1 MKPHLSL
8 TSTSTLVSI
17 FLLFIS
23 NFAIANTNYSKINKP
38 IHVNEAESGSMIFK
52 YPGMP
57 SIMQIALDT
66 KVHMDITG
74 NINRVTVEQS
84 FINPSNDWAEGVYV
98 FPLPED
104 SAVDQLRMY
113 IDDRVI
119 EGQIHE
125 KKAAKKIY
133 EKAKKEGKSASLVEQ
148 QRPNIFTTSVAN
160 IAPGSTIT
168 VAIEY
173 QQAVLIDNNTY
184 SIRFP
189 MVVGD
194 RYIPG
199 IPIKTPVNSLG
210 VTPNTHE
217 VEDASKITPPSEGI
231 ISYLTGMDY
240 ETYLPVTIDINLM
253 AGFDV
258 ASIGSSY
265 HKIQTV
271 QVNQTTKYI
280 SLDESYQADRD
291 FELTWSANKTDE
303 PELALFTQQ
312 KDDDVFLLLM
322 ATPPKDEV
330 FKVSSRP
337 REIIFIIDS
346 SGSMSGTSM
355 NYAKSSLNM
364 ALSRLEPTDRFNIID
379 FDDSFY
385 PLFDSAMPA
394 IDINKSNAKRFL
406 TKVSADGG
414 TEMLNPISYA
424 LRSRDAKSKNY
435 LRQIVFI
442 TDGQSG
448 NERSIFTRVETN
460 IKDDRFF
467 TIGIGSAPN
476 SYLLTKLADFGR
488 GTFTYIASSR
498 EINQKMNDLFVKLES
513 PALTDIKVN
522 FPPEINPELAL
533 DVIYDLYAGET
544 ITAVYKMNALPNSLE
559 ITGKTIDGDFSRNI
573 TINTSKNTKGLDI
586 LWARRKIDRLTD
598 IHNNAYTSRVED
610 LSKKDIIG
618 LALEYHLVSRFTS
631 LVAVDVTPSRPESEQ
646 LINQAIIK
654 KAKADGMENEIR
666 IDEDGNL
673 QNRDELLQEFIA
685 KLSTQKS
692 AAAQSNALYNQVA
705 VPKAAL
711 MAELA
716 LNESALMSELAVELE
731 IAEFEA
737 DLRAELALNS
747 LAPVKLVAATK
758 TATNS
763 ELFMYL
769 GALILL
775 LTLMIR
781 RRLLV

>member
-1 MKPHLSL
+1 MKSNLSL

-23 NFAIANTNYSKINKP
+23 NFAIANTNSSETNKP

-52 YPGMP
+52 FPGMP
-57 SIMQIALDT
+57 SIMQMALDT
-66 KVHMDITG
+66 KVQMDITG

-84 FINPSNDWAEGVYV
+84 FTNPSNQWTEGVYV

-125 KKAAKKIY
+125 KKEAKKIY

-160 IAPGSTIT
+160 IAPGGTII

-173 QQAVLIDNNTY
+173 QQAVLIDNNNY

-199 IPIKTPVNSLG
+199 TPIKTPIDSLG
-210 VTPNTHE
+210 VAPNTHE
-217 VEDASKITPPSEGI
+217 VEDASKITPPSENI
-231 ISYLTGMDY
+231 ISYFFDQKY

-253 AGFDV
+253 AGFEID
-258 ASIGSSY
+258 SLRSGY
-265 HKIQTV
+265 HKVNTV
-271 QVNQTTKYI
+271 DINQNTKHI
-280 SLDESYQADRD
+280 TLDDSYQADRD
-291 FELTWSANKTDE
+291 FELTWSASQTDE
-303 PELALFTQQ
+303 PEIALFTQQ
-312 KDDDVFLLLM
+312 KDDNLYLLLM

-337 REIIFIIDS
+337 RELIFIIDS
-346 SGSMSGTSM
+346 SGSMSGSSM
-355 NYAKSSLNM
+355 AQAKE
-364 ALSRLEPTDRFNIID
+364 ALIKALGRLEDTDRFNIID
-379 FDDSFY
+379 FDDRFD

-394 IDINKSNAKRFL
+394 IKTNISFAKGFI
-406 TKVSADGG
+406 KKIKADGG
-414 TEMLNPISYA
+414 TAMLAPIAYA
-424 LRSRDAKSKNY
+424 LRSRDSNSKNY
-435 LRQIVFI
+435 LRQVVFI
-442 TDGQSG
+442 TDGQVG
-448 NERSIFTRVETN
+448 NETTIFTSVQTN

-488 GTFTYIASSR
+488 GAFTYIGSQSEVR
-498 EINQKMNDLFVKLES
+498 QKMDDLFVKLES
-513 PALTDIKVN
+513 PALTDINVS
-522 FPPEINPELAL
+522 FPPEINAELAL

-544 ITAVYKMNALPNSLE
+544 ITAIYKMNALPNSLA
-559 ITGKTIDGDFSRNI
+559 ITGKTIDGDFSKNI
-573 TINTSKNTKGLDI
+573 TINSSKNTKGLDI

-598 IHNNAYTSRVED
+598 IHNNAYTSRVEN

-631 LVAVDVTPSRPESEQ
+631 LVAVDVTPVRPESEL
-646 LINQAIIK
+646 LISQAIIK
-654 KAKADGMENEIR
+654 KAKADGLEDEIKLN
-666 IDEDGNL
+666 EDGTL
-673 QNRDELLQEFIA
+673 QNRDELIQQMIASLPGQDANSTTQQEQFINAMKNA
-685 KLSTQKS
+685 KVPASAYAAQLKTPVRLVASTQ
-692 AAAQSNALYNQVA
+692 
-705 VPKAAL
+705 
-711 MAELA
+711 
-716 LNESALMSELAVELE
+716 
-731 IAEFEA
+731 
-737 DLRAELALNS
+737 
-747 LAPVKLVAATK
+747 

-769 GALILL
+769 GAFILL
-775 LTLMIR
+775 LTLMLR

>member
-1 MKPHLSL
+1 MKSNLSL
-8 TSTSTLVSI
+8 TSTSILVSI

-23 NFAIANTNYSKINKP
+23 NFAIANTNSSETNKP

-52 YPGMP
+52 FPGMP
-57 SIMQIALDT
+57 SIMQMALDT
-66 KVHMDITG
+66 KVQMDITG

-84 FINPSNDWAEGVYV
+84 FTNPSNQWTEGVYV

-125 KKAAKKIY
+125 KKEAKKIY

-160 IAPGSTIT
+160 IAPGGTIT

-173 QQAVLIDNNTY
+173 QQAVLIDNNNY

-199 IPIKTPVNSLG
+199 APIKTPSDSLG
-210 VTPNTHE
+210 VRSNTHE
-217 VEDASKITPPSEGI
+217 VEDASKITPPSENI
-231 ISYLTGMDY
+231 ISYFFDQKY

-253 AGFDV
+253 AGFEI
-258 ASIGSSY
+258 ASLRSGY
-265 HKIQTV
+265 HKINTV
-271 QVNQTTKYI
+271 DVNQITKHI
-280 SLDESYQADRD
+280 TLDESYQADRD
-291 FELTWSANKTDE
+291 FELTWSASQTDE
-303 PELALFTQQ
+303 PEIALFTQQ
-312 KDDDVFLLLM
+312 KDDNLYLLLM

-337 REIIFIIDS
+337 RELIFIIDS
-346 SGSMSGTSM
+346 SGSMSGSSIAQ
-355 NYAKSSLNM
+355 AKE
-364 ALSRLEPTDRFNIID
+364 ALIKALGRLEDTDRFNIID
-379 FDDSFY
+379 FDDSFD

-394 IDINKSNAKRFL
+394 IKTNISFAKGFI
-406 TKVSADGG
+406 KKIKADGG
-414 TEMLNPISYA
+414 TQMLSPISYA
-424 LRSRDAKSKNY
+424 LRSRDSNSKNY
-435 LRQIVFI
+435 LRQIVFL

-448 NERSIFTRVETN
+448 NEIAIFNSVETN

-488 GTFTYIASSR
+488 GAFTYIGYFEEVS
-498 EINQKMNDLFVKLES
+498 QKMDDLFVKLES
-513 PALTDIKVN
+513 PALTDIKVS
-522 FPPEINPELAL
+522 FPPEINAELAL

-544 ITAVYKMNALPNSLE
+544 ITAVYKMNALPNFLA
-559 ITGKTIDGDFSRNI
+559 ITGRTIDGDFSKNI
-573 TINTSKNTKGLDI
+573 AINSSKNTKGLDI

-598 IHNNAYTSRVED
+598 IHNNAHTSRVEN

-631 LVAVDVTPSRPESEQ
+631 LVAVDITPVRPESEL
-646 LINQAIIK
+646 LISQAIIK
-654 KAKADGMENEIR
+654 KAKADGMEDEIKLN
-666 IDEDGNL
+666 EDGTL
-673 QNRDELLQEFIA
+673 QNRDELIQQMIASLPGQDANSTTQQEQFINA
-685 KLSTQKS
+685 MKSANVPASAYAAQLKTPVRLVASTQ
-692 AAAQSNALYNQVA
+692 
-705 VPKAAL
+705 
-711 MAELA
+711 
-716 LNESALMSELAVELE
+716 
-731 IAEFEA
+731 
-737 DLRAELALNS
+737 
-747 LAPVKLVAATK
+747 

-775 LTLMIR
+775 LTLMLR

>member
-1 MKPHLSL
+1 MKSNLSL
-8 TSTSTLVSI
+8 TSTSTIVSI

-23 NFAIANTNYSKINKP
+23 NFAIANTNSSETNKP

-52 YPGMP
+52 FPGMP
-57 SIMQIALDT
+57 SIMQMALDT
-66 KVHMDITG
+66 KVQMDITG

-84 FINPSNDWAEGVYV
+84 FTNPSNQWTEGVYV

-125 KKAAKKIY
+125 KEEAKKIY

-160 IAPGSTIT
+160 IAPGGTII

-173 QQAVLIDNNTY
+173 QQAVLIDNNNY

-199 IPIKTPVNSLG
+199 TPIQTPTDSLG
-210 VTPNTHE
+210 VAPNTHE
-217 VEDASKITPPSEGI
+217 VKDASKITPPSENV
-231 ISYLTGMDY
+231 ISYFFDKKY

-253 AGFDV
+253 AGFEI
-258 ASIGSSY
+258 ASLRSGY
-265 HKIQTV
+265 HKVNTV
-271 QVNQTTKYI
+271 DINQNTKHI
-280 SLDESYQADRD
+280 TLDESYQADRD
-291 FELTWSANKTDE
+291 FELSWSAIQTDE
-303 PELALFTQQ
+303 PEIALFTQQ
-312 KDDDVFLLLM
+312 KDDNLYLLLM
-322 ATPPKDEV
+322 ATPPKDDV
-330 FKVSSRP
+330 FKVSNRP
-337 REIIFIIDS
+337 RELIFIIDS
-346 SGSMSGTSM
+346 SGSMSGSSM
-355 NYAKSSLNM
+355 TQAKEALIKALDRLND
-364 ALSRLEPTDRFNIID
+364 TDRFNIID

-394 IDINKSNAKRFL
+394 IDMNKSNAKRFL
-406 TKVSADGG
+406 NKVSADGG
-414 TEMLNPISYA
+414 TEMLKPISYA
-424 LRSRDAKSKNY
+424 LRSRDSNSQNY

-442 TDGQSG
+442 TDGQVG
-448 NERSIFTRVETN
+448 NELSIFNSVETN

-488 GTFTYIASSR
+488 GAFTYIGSQSEVR
-498 EINQKMNDLFVKLES
+498 QKMDDLFVKLES
-513 PALTDIKVN
+513 PALTDIKVS
-522 FPPEINPELAL
+522 FPPEINAELAL

-544 ITAVYKMNALPNSLE
+544 ITAVYKMNALPNSLA
-559 ITGKTIDGDFSRNI
+559 ITGRTIEGDFSKNI
-573 TINTSKNTKGLDI
+573 AINSSKNTKGLDI

-598 IHNNAYTSRVED
+598 IHNNAYTSRVEN

-631 LVAVDVTPSRPESEQ
+631 LVAVDITPVRPESEL
-646 LINQAIIK
+646 LISQAIIK
-654 KAKADGMENEIR
+654 KAKADGLEDEIKLN
-666 IDEDGNL
+666 EDGTL
-673 QNRDELLQEFIA
+673 QNRDELIQQMIASLPDQDANSTTQQEQFINA
-685 KLSTQKS
+685 MKSANVPASAYTAQLKSPVRLVASTQ
-692 AAAQSNALYNQVA
+692 
-705 VPKAAL
+705 
-711 MAELA
+711 
-716 LNESALMSELAVELE
+716 
-731 IAEFEA
+731 
-737 DLRAELALNS
+737 
-747 LAPVKLVAATK
+747 

-775 LTLMIR
+775 LTLMFR

>member
-1 MKPHLSL
+1 MKSHQSL
-8 TSTSTLVSI
+8 IRTSTLVSI

-23 NFAIANTNYSKINKP
+23 NFAFANTDFSKTNKP
-38 IHVNEAESGSMIFK
+38 IHVNDAESGSMIFK
-52 YPGMP
+52 FPGMP
-57 SIMQIALDT
+57 SIMLMALDT
-66 KVHMDITG
+66 KVQMDITG

-84 FINPSNDWAEGVYV
+84 FTNPSNEWAEGVYV

-125 KKAAKKIY
+125 KEEAKKIY
-133 EKAKKEGKSASLVEQ
+133 ETAKKEGKSASLVEQ
-148 QRPNIFTTSVAN
+148 QRPNIFTTNVAN
-160 IAPGSTIT
+160 IAPGGTIT

-199 IPIKTPVNSLG
+199 TPIKTPADSLG
-210 VTPNTHE
+210 VAPNTHE

-231 ISYLTGMDY
+231 ISDFFGRDY

-253 AGFDV
+253 AGFEI
-258 ASIGSSY
+258 ASLRSGY
-265 HKIQTV
+265 HKVNIV
-271 QVNQTTKYI
+271 DVNQTTKHI
-280 SLDESYQADRD
+280 SLGESYQADRD
-291 FELTWSANKTDE
+291 FELTWSANQTDE
-303 PELALFTQQ
+303 PEIALFTQQ
-312 KDDDVFLLLM
+312 KDDHLYLLLM

-337 REIIFIIDS
+337 RELIFIIDS
-346 SGSMSGTSM
+346 SGSMSGSAM
-355 NYAKSSLNM
+355 AQAKKALIK
-364 ALSRLEPTDRFNIID
+364 ALSRLEDTDRFNIID
-379 FDDSFY
+379 FDDSFD

-394 IDINKSNAKRFL
+394 IERNISFANSFIKKI
-406 TKVSADGG
+406 TADGG
-414 TEMLNPISYA
+414 TRMWSPISYA
-424 LRSRDAKSKNY
+424 LKSRDSNSKNY
-435 LRQIVFI
+435 LRQIIFI

-448 NERSIFTRVETN
+448 NESSIFTTVENN

-488 GTFTYIASSR
+488 GAFTYIGSQR
-498 EINQKMNDLFVKLES
+498 EVSEKMDDLFVKLES
-513 PALTDIKVN
+513 PALTDINVS
-522 FPPEINPELAL
+522 FPPEINAELAL

-559 ITGKTIDGDFSRNI
+559 ITGKTIDGNFSKNI
-573 TINTSKNTKGLDI
+573 TVNSSKNTKGLDI

-598 IHNNAYTSRVED
+598 IHNNSYTSRVEE
-610 LSKKDIIG
+610 LSKKDIVG
-618 LALEYHLVSRFTS
+618 LALEYHLVSKFTS
-631 LVAVDVTPSRPESEQ
+631 LVAVDVTPVRPESEL

-654 KAKADGMENEIR
+654 KAKADGLENELR
-666 IDEDGNL
+666 LDEDGNL
-673 QNRDELLQEFIA
+673 ENRNEILQEFIA
-685 KLSTQKS
+685 KLSTEKAS
-692 AAAQSNALYNQVA
+692 AAASTAAYQAKVA
-705 VPKAAL
+705 SEL

-716 LNESALMSELAVELE
+716 VEHE
-731 IAEFEA
+731 IASFEA
-737 DLRAELALNS
+737 ELRAQVAHNMS
-747 LAPVKLVAATK
+747 PVRLVASSQ

-775 LTLMIR
+775 LTSIFR
-781 RRLLV
+781 RRLLS

>member
-1 MKPHLSL
+1 MKSNLSL

-23 NFAIANTNYSKINKP
+23 NFAIANTNSSETNKP

-52 YPGMP
+52 FPGMP
-57 SIMQIALDT
+57 SIMQMALDT
-66 KVHMDITG
+66 KVKMDITG

-84 FINPSNDWAEGVYV
+84 FTNPSNEWTEGVYV

-125 KKAAKKIY
+125 KKEAKKIY

-160 IAPGSTIT
+160 IAPGGTIT
-168 VAIEY
+168 IAIEY
-173 QQAVLIDNNTY
+173 QQAVLIDNNNY

-199 IPIKTPVNSLG
+199 TPIQTPTDSLG
-210 VTPNTHE
+210 VAPNTHE
-217 VEDASKITPPSEGI
+217 VKDASKITPPSENV
-231 ISYLTGMDY
+231 ISYFFDKKY
-240 ETYLPVTIDINLM
+240 ESYLPVTIDINLM
-253 AGFDV
+253 AGFEI
-258 ASIGSSY
+258 ASLRSGY
-265 HKIQTV
+265 HK
-271 QVNQTTKYI
+271 VNTIDINQNTKHI
-280 SLDESYQADRD
+280 TLDESYQADRD
-291 FELTWSANKTDE
+291 FELTWSASQTDE
-303 PELALFTQQ
+303 PEIALFTQQ
-312 KDDDVFLLLM
+312 KDDNLYLLLM

-337 REIIFIIDS
+337 RELIFIIDS
-346 SGSMSGTSM
+346 SGSMSGSSM
-355 NYAKSSLNM
+355 AQAKKALIKALGRLND
-364 ALSRLEPTDRFNIID
+364 TDRFNIID
-379 FDDSFY
+379 FDDRFD

-394 IDINKSNAKRFL
+394 IETNISFAKDFI
-406 TKVSADGG
+406 KKIKADGG
-414 TEMLNPISYA
+414 TQMLSPIAYA
-424 LRSRDAKSKNY
+424 LRSRDSNSKNY
-435 LRQIVFI
+435 LRQVVFI
-442 TDGQSG
+442 TDGQVG
-448 NERSIFTRVETN
+448 NETTIFTSVQTN

-488 GTFTYIASSR
+488 GAFTYIGSQSEVR
-498 EINQKMNDLFVKLES
+498 QKMDDLFVKLES
-513 PALTDIKVN
+513 PALTDINVS
-522 FPPEINPELAL
+522 FPPEINAELAL

-544 ITAVYKMNALPNSLE
+544 ITAIYKMNALPNSLA
-559 ITGKTIDGDFSRNI
+559 ITGKTIDGDFSKNI
-573 TINTSKNTKGLDI
+573 TINSSKNTKGLDI

-598 IHNNAYTSRVED
+598 IHNNAYTSRVEN

-631 LVAVDVTPSRPESEQ
+631 LVAVDITPVRPESEL
-646 LINQAIIK
+646 LISQAIIK
-654 KAKADGMENEIR
+654 KAKADGLEDEIKLN
-666 IDEDGNL
+666 EDGTL
-673 QNRDELLQEFIA
+673 QNRDELIQQMIASLPGQDANSTTQQEQFINA
-685 KLSTQKS
+685 MKSANVPASAYAAQLKTPVRLVASTQ
-692 AAAQSNALYNQVA
+692 
-705 VPKAAL
+705 
-711 MAELA
+711 
-716 LNESALMSELAVELE
+716 
-731 IAEFEA
+731 
-737 DLRAELALNS
+737 
-747 LAPVKLVAATK
+747 

-775 LTLMIR
+775 LTLMLR

>member
-1 MKPHLSL
+1 MKSNLSL

-23 NFAIANTNYSKINKP
+23 NFAIANTNSSETNKP

-52 YPGMP
+52 FPGMP
-57 SIMQIALDT
+57 SIMQMALDT
-66 KVHMDITG
+66 KVQMDITG

-84 FINPSNDWAEGVYV
+84 FTNPSNQWTEGVYV

-160 IAPGSTIT
+160 IAPGGTIT

-173 QQAVLIDNNTY
+173 QQAVLIDNNNY

-199 IPIKTPVNSLG
+199 TPIQTPTDSLG
-210 VTPNTHE
+210 VAPNTHE
-217 VEDASKITPPSEGI
+217 VKDASKITPPSENV
-231 ISYLTGMDY
+231 ISYFFDQKY

-253 AGFDV
+253 AGFEI
-258 ASIGSSY
+258 ASLRSGY
-265 HKIQTV
+265 HKVNTV
-271 QVNQTTKYI
+271 DINQNTKHI
-280 SLDESYQADRD
+280 TLDESYQADRD
-291 FELTWSANKTDE
+291 FELTWSAIQTDE
-303 PELALFTQQ
+303 PEIALFTQQ
-312 KDDDVFLLLM
+312 KDDNLYLLLM
-322 ATPPKDEV
+322 ATPPKDDV
-330 FKVSSRP
+330 FKVSNRP
-337 REIIFIIDS
+337 RELIFIIDS
-346 SGSMSGTSM
+346 SGSMSGSSM
-355 NYAKSSLNM
+355 TQAKE
-364 ALSRLEPTDRFNIID
+364 ALIKALDRLKDTDRFNIID

-394 IDINKSNAKRFL
+394 IDMNKSNAKRFL
-406 TKVSADGG
+406 NKVSADGG
-414 TEMLNPISYA
+414 TEMLKPISYA
-424 LRSRDAKSKNY
+424 LRSRDSNSQNY

-442 TDGQSG
+442 TDGQVG
-448 NERSIFTRVETN
+448 NELSIFNSVETN

-488 GTFTYIASSR
+488 GAFTYIGSQSEVR
-498 EINQKMNDLFVKLES
+498 QKMDDLFVKLES
-513 PALTDIKVN
+513 PALTDIKVS
-522 FPPEINPELAL
+522 FPPEINAELAL

-544 ITAVYKMNALPNSLE
+544 ITAVYKMNALPNSLA
-559 ITGKTIDGDFSRNI
+559 ITGRTIDGDFSKNI
-573 TINTSKNTKGLDI
+573 AINSSKNTKGLDI

-598 IHNNAYTSRVED
+598 IHNNAYTSRVEN

-631 LVAVDVTPSRPESEQ
+631 LVAVDVTPVRPESEL
-646 LINQAIIK
+646 LISQAIIK
-654 KAKADGMENEIR
+654 KAKADGLEDEIKLN
-666 IDEDGNL
+666 EDGTL
-673 QNRDELLQEFIA
+673 QNRDELIQQMIASLPDQDANSTTQQEQFINA
-685 KLSTQKS
+685 MKSANVPASAYAAQLKTPVRLVASTQ
-692 AAAQSNALYNQVA
+692 
-705 VPKAAL
+705 
-711 MAELA
+711 
-716 LNESALMSELAVELE
+716 
-731 IAEFEA
+731 
-737 DLRAELALNS
+737 
-747 LAPVKLVAATK
+747 

-775 LTLMIR
+775 LTLMLR

>member
-1 MKPHLSL
+1 MKSNLSL

-23 NFAIANTNYSKINKP
+23 NFAIANTNSSETNKP

-52 YPGMP
+52 FPGMP
-57 SIMQIALDT
+57 SIMQMALDT
-66 KVHMDITG
+66 KVQMDITG

-84 FINPSNDWAEGVYV
+84 FTNPSNEWVEGVYV

-125 KKAAKKIY
+125 KKEAKKIY

-160 IAPGSTIT
+160 IAPGGTIT

-199 IPIKTPVNSLG
+199 TPIKTPIDSLG
-210 VTPNTHE
+210 VAPNTHE
-217 VEDASKITPPSEGI
+217 VEDASKITPPSENI
-231 ISYLTGMDY
+231 ISYFFDQKY
-240 ETYLPVTIDINLM
+240 ETYLPVTIEINLM
-253 AGFDV
+253 AGFEI
-258 ASIGSSY
+258 ASLRSGY
-265 HKIQTV
+265 HKVNTV
-271 QVNQTTKYI
+271 DINQNTKHI
-280 SLDESYQADRD
+280 TLDDSYQADRD
-291 FELTWSANKTDE
+291 FELTWSASQTDE
-303 PELALFTQQ
+303 PEIALFTQQ
-312 KDDDVFLLLM
+312 KDDNLYLLLM
-322 ATPPKDEV
+322 ATPPKDDV
-330 FKVSSRP
+330 FKVSNRP
-337 REIIFIIDS
+337 RELIFIIDS
-346 SGSMSGTSM
+346 SGSMSGSSM
-355 NYAKSSLNM
+355 TQAKK
-364 ALSRLEPTDRFNIID
+364 ALINALGRLKDTDRFNIID

-394 IDINKSNAKRFL
+394 IDMNKSNAKRFL
-406 TKVSADGG
+406 NKVSADGG
-414 TEMLNPISYA
+414 TEMLAPISYA
-424 LRSRDAKSKNY
+424 LRSRDANSKNY
-435 LRQIVFI
+435 LRQVVFI
-442 TDGQSG
+442 TDGQAG
-448 NERSIFTRVETN
+448 NETSIFNSVETN

-488 GTFTYIASSR
+488 GAFTYIGSQSEVR
-498 EINQKMNDLFVKLES
+498 QKMDDLFVKLES
-513 PALTDIKVN
+513 PALTDIKVS
-522 FPPEINPELAL
+522 FPPEINAELAL

-544 ITAVYKMNALPNSLE
+544 ITAIYKMNALPNSLA
-559 ITGKTIDGDFSRNI
+559 ITGKTIDGEFSKNI
-573 TINTSKNTKGLDI
+573 TINSSKDTKGLDI

-598 IHNNAYTSRVED
+598 IHNNAYTSRVEN
-610 LSKKDIIG
+610 LSKKDIIE

-631 LVAVDVTPSRPESEQ
+631 LVAVDITPVRPESEL
-646 LINQAIIK
+646 LISQAIIK
-654 KAKADGMENEIR
+654 KAKADGLEDEIKLN
-666 IDEDGNL
+666 EDGTL
-673 QNRDELLQEFIA
+673 QNKDELIQQMIASLPGQDANSTTQQEQFINA
-685 KLSTQKS
+685 MKSANVPASAYAAQLKTPVRLVASTQ
-692 AAAQSNALYNQVA
+692 
-705 VPKAAL
+705 
-711 MAELA
+711 
-716 LNESALMSELAVELE
+716 
-731 IAEFEA
+731 
-737 DLRAELALNS
+737 
-747 LAPVKLVAATK
+747 

-775 LTLMIR
+775 LTLMFR

>member
-1 MKPHLSL
+1 MKSNLSL
-8 TSTSTLVSI
+8 TSTSILVSI

-23 NFAIANTNYSKINKP
+23 NFAIANTNSSETNKP

-52 YPGMP
+52 FPGMP
-57 SIMQIALDT
+57 SIMQMALDT
-66 KVHMDITG
+66 KVQMDITG

-84 FINPSNDWAEGVYV
+84 FINPSNEWVEGVYV

-125 KKAAKKIY
+125 KKEAKKIY

-160 IAPGSTIT
+160 IAPGGTIT

-199 IPIKTPVNSLG
+199 TPIKTPADSLG
-210 VTPNTHE
+210 VAPNTHE
-217 VEDASKITPPSEGI
+217 VEDASKITPPSENI
-231 ISYLTGMDY
+231 ISYFFDQKY

-253 AGFDV
+253 AGFEID
-258 ASIGSSY
+258 SLRSGY
-265 HKIQTV
+265 HKVNTV
-271 QVNQTTKYI
+271 DINQNTKHI
-280 SLDESYQADRD
+280 TLDDSYQADRD
-291 FELTWSANKTDE
+291 FELTWSASQTDE
-303 PELALFTQQ
+303 PEIALFTQQ
-312 KDDDVFLLLM
+312 KDDNLYLLLM

-337 REIIFIIDS
+337 RELIFIIDS
-346 SGSMSGTSM
+346 SGSMSGSSM
-355 NYAKSSLNM
+355 AQAKE
-364 ALSRLEPTDRFNIID
+364 ALIKALGRLKSTDRFNIID

-394 IDINKSNAKRFL
+394 IDMNKSNAKRFL
-406 TKVSADGG
+406 NKVSADGG
-414 TEMLNPISYA
+414 TQMLGPISYA
-424 LRSRDAKSKNY
+424 LRSRDSNSKNY
-435 LRQIVFI
+435 LRQIVFL

-448 NERSIFTRVETN
+448 NEIAIFNSVETN

-488 GTFTYIASSR
+488 GAFTYIGSQSEVR
-498 EINQKMNDLFVKLES
+498 QKMDDLFVKLES
-513 PALTDIKVN
+513 PALTDIKVS
-522 FPPEINPELAL
+522 FPPEINAELAL

-544 ITAVYKMNALPNSLE
+544 ITAVYKMNALPNSLA
-559 ITGKTIDGDFSRNI
+559 ITGKTIDGDFSKNI
-573 TINTSKNTKGLDI
+573 TINSSKNTKGLDI

-610 LSKKDIIG
+610 LSIKDIIG

-631 LVAVDVTPSRPESEQ
+631 LVAVDVTPVRPESEL

-654 KAKADGMENEIR
+654 KAKADGLEDEIKL
-666 IDEDGNL
+666 DEDGSL
-673 QNRDELLQEFIA
+673 QNRDELIQQMIASLPGQDANSTTQQEQFIKAMKSA
-685 KLSTQKS
+685 KVPASAYAAQLKTPVRLVASTQ
-692 AAAQSNALYNQVA
+692 
-705 VPKAAL
+705 
-711 MAELA
+711 
-716 LNESALMSELAVELE
+716 
-731 IAEFEA
+731 
-737 DLRAELALNS
+737 
-747 LAPVKLVAATK
+747 

-775 LTLMIR
+775 LTLMFR

>member
-1 MKPHLSL
+1 MKSNLSL
-8 TSTSTLVSI
+8 TSASTLLSV

-23 NFAIANTNYSKINKP
+23 NFAIANTNSSETNKP

-52 YPGMP
+52 FPGMP
-57 SIMQIALDT
+57 SIMQMALDT
-66 KVHMDITG
+66 KVQMDITG
-74 NINRVTVEQS
+74 NINRVTVEQT

-160 IAPGSTIT
+160 IAPGGTIT

-199 IPIKTPVNSLG
+199 IPIKTPIDSLG
-210 VTPNTHE
+210 VAPNTHE
-217 VEDASKITPPSEGI
+217 VEDASKITPPSENI
-231 ISYLTGMDY
+231 ISYFFDQKY
-240 ETYLPVTIDINLM
+240 ETYLPVTIEINLM
-253 AGFDV
+253 AGFEID
-258 ASIGSSY
+258 SLRSGY
-265 HKIQTV
+265 HKVNTV
-271 QVNQTTKYI
+271 DINQNTKHI
-280 SLDESYQADRD
+280 TLDDSYQADRD
-291 FELTWSANKTDE
+291 FELTWSASQTDE
-303 PELALFTQQ
+303 PEIALFTQQ
-312 KDDDVFLLLM
+312 KDDNLYLLLM
-322 ATPPKDEV
+322 ATPPKDDV
-330 FKVSSRP
+330 FKVSNRP
-337 REIIFIIDS
+337 RELIFIIDS
-346 SGSMSGTSM
+346 SGSMSGSSM
-355 NYAKSSLNM
+355 TQAKK
-364 ALSRLEPTDRFNIID
+364 ALINALDRLKDTDRFNIID

-394 IDINKSNAKRFL
+394 IDMNKSNAKRFL
-406 TKVSADGG
+406 NKVSADGG
-414 TEMLNPISYA
+414 TEMLSPISYA
-424 LRSRDAKSKNY
+424 LRSRDANSKNY
-435 LRQIVFI
+435 LRQVVFI
-442 TDGQSG
+442 TDGQAG
-448 NERSIFTRVETN
+448 NETSIFNSVETN

-488 GTFTYIASSR
+488 GAFTYIGSQSEVR
-498 EINQKMNDLFVKLES
+498 QKMDDLFVKLES
-513 PALTDIKVN
+513 PALTDIKVS
-522 FPPEINPELAL
+522 FPPEINAELAL

-544 ITAVYKMNALPNSLE
+544 ITAIYKMNALPNSLA
-559 ITGKTIDGDFSRNI
+559 ITGKTIDGDFSKNI
-573 TINTSKNTKGLDI
+573 TINSSKNTKGLDI

-598 IHNNAYTSRVED
+598 IHNNAYTSRVEN
-610 LSKKDIIG
+610 LSKKDIIE

-631 LVAVDVTPSRPESEQ
+631 LVAVDITPVRPESEL
-646 LINQAIIK
+646 LISQAIIK
-654 KAKADGMENEIR
+654 KAKADGLEDEIKL
-666 IDEDGNL
+666 DEDGSL
-673 QNRDELLQEFIA
+673 QNRDELIQQMIASLPGQDANSTTQQEQFIKAMKNA
-685 KLSTQKS
+685 KVPASAYAAQLKTPVRLVASTQ
-692 AAAQSNALYNQVA
+692 
-705 VPKAAL
+705 
-711 MAELA
+711 
-716 LNESALMSELAVELE
+716 
-731 IAEFEA
+731 
-737 DLRAELALNS
+737 
-747 LAPVKLVAATK
+747 

-769 GALILL
+769 GAFILL
-775 LTLMIR
+775 LTLMLR

>member
-1 MKPHLSL
+1 MKSNLSL

-23 NFAIANTNYSKINKP
+23 NFAIANTNSSETNKP

-52 YPGMP
+52 FPGMP
-57 SIMQIALDT
+57 SIMQMALDT
-66 KVHMDITG
+66 KVQMDITG

-84 FINPSNDWAEGVYV
+84 FTNPSNQWTEGVYV

-125 KKAAKKIY
+125 KKEAKKIY

-160 IAPGSTIT
+160 IAPGGTIT

-173 QQAVLIDNNTY
+173 QQAVLIDNNNY

-199 IPIKTPVNSLG
+199 TPIQTPTDSLG
-210 VTPNTHE
+210 VAPNTHE
-217 VEDASKITPPSEGI
+217 VKDASKITPPSENV
-231 ISYLTGMDY
+231 ISYFFDKKY

-253 AGFDV
+253 AGFEI
-258 ASIGSSY
+258 ASLRSGY
-265 HKIQTV
+265 HKVNTV
-271 QVNQTTKYI
+271 DVNQITKHI
-280 SLDESYQADRD
+280 TLDESYQADRD
-291 FELTWSANKTDE
+291 FELTWSASQTDE
-303 PELALFTQQ
+303 PEIALFTQQ
-312 KDDDVFLLLM
+312 KDDNLYLLLM

-337 REIIFIIDS
+337 RELIFIIDS
-346 SGSMSGTSM
+346 SGSMSGSSM
-355 NYAKSSLNM
+355 AQAKKALIKALGRLND
-364 ALSRLEPTDRFNIID
+364 TDRFNIID
-379 FDDSFY
+379 FDDRFD

-394 IDINKSNAKRFL
+394 IKTNISFAKGFI
-406 TKVSADGG
+406 KKIKADGG
-414 TEMLNPISYA
+414 TAMLAPIAYA
-424 LRSRDAKSKNY
+424 LRSRDSNSKNY
-435 LRQIVFI
+435 LRQVVFI
-442 TDGQSG
+442 TDGQVG
-448 NERSIFTRVETN
+448 NETTIFTSVQTN

-488 GTFTYIASSR
+488 GAFTYIGSQSEVR
-498 EINQKMNDLFVKLES
+498 QKMDDLFVKLES
-513 PALTDIKVN
+513 PALTDINVS
-522 FPPEINPELAL
+522 FPPEINAELAL

-544 ITAVYKMNALPNSLE
+544 ITAIYKMNALPNSLA
-559 ITGKTIDGDFSRNI
+559 ITGRTIDGDFSKNI
-573 TINTSKNTKGLDI
+573 TINSSKNTKGLDI

-598 IHNNAYTSRVED
+598 IHNNAYTSRVEN

-631 LVAVDVTPSRPESEQ
+631 LVAVDITPVRPESEL
-646 LINQAIIK
+646 LISQAIIK
-654 KAKADGMENEIR
+654 KAKADGLEDEIKLN
-666 IDEDGNL
+666 EDGTL
-673 QNRDELLQEFIA
+673 QNRDELIQQMIASLPDQDANSTTQQEQFINA
-685 KLSTQKS
+685 MKSANVPASAYAAQLKSPVRLVASTQ
-692 AAAQSNALYNQVA
+692 
-705 VPKAAL
+705 
-711 MAELA
+711 
-716 LNESALMSELAVELE
+716 
-731 IAEFEA
+731 
-737 DLRAELALNS
+737 
-747 LAPVKLVAATK
+747 

-775 LTLMIR
+775 LTLMLR

>member
-1 MKPHLSL
+1 MKSNLSL

-23 NFAIANTNYSKINKP
+23 NFAIANTNSSETNKP

-52 YPGMP
+52 FPGMP
-57 SIMQIALDT
+57 SIMQMALDT
-66 KVHMDITG
+66 KVQMDITG

-125 KKAAKKIY
+125 KKEAKKIY

-160 IAPGSTIT
+160 IAPGGTIT

-199 IPIKTPVNSLG
+199 TPIKTPIDSLG
-210 VTPNTHE
+210 VAPNTHE
-217 VEDASKITPPSEGI
+217 VEDASKITPPSENN
-231 ISYLTGMDY
+231 ISYFFDQKY

-253 AGFDV
+253 AGFEID
-258 ASIGSSY
+258 SLRSGY
-265 HKIQTV
+265 HKVNTV
-271 QVNQTTKYI
+271 DINQNTKHI
-280 SLDESYQADRD
+280 TLDESYQADRD
-291 FELTWSANKTDE
+291 FELTWSASQTDE
-303 PELALFTQQ
+303 PEIALFTQQ
-312 KDDDVFLLLM
+312 KDDNLYLLLM
-322 ATPPKDEV
+322 ATPPKDDV
-330 FKVSSRP
+330 FKVSNRP
-337 REIIFIIDS
+337 RELIFIIDS
-346 SGSMSGTSM
+346 SGSMSGSSM
-355 NYAKSSLNM
+355 AQAKK
-364 ALSRLEPTDRFNIID
+364 ALINALDRLKDTDRFNIID

-394 IDINKSNAKRFL
+394 IDMNKSNAKRFL
-406 TKVSADGG
+406 NKVSADGG
-414 TEMLNPISYA
+414 TQMLGPISYA
-424 LRSRDAKSKNY
+424 LRSRDANSKNY
-435 LRQIVFI
+435 LRQVVFI
-442 TDGQSG
+442 TDGQAG
-448 NERSIFTRVETN
+448 NETSIFNSVETN

-488 GTFTYIASSR
+488 GAFTYIGSQSEVR
-498 EINQKMNDLFVKLES
+498 QKMDDLFVKLES
-513 PALTDIKVN
+513 PALTDIKVS
-522 FPPEINPELAL
+522 FPPEINAELAL

-544 ITAVYKMNALPNSLE
+544 ITAVYKMNALPNSLA
-559 ITGKTIDGDFSRNI
+559 ITGKTIDGDFSKDI
-573 TINTSKNTKGLDI
+573 TINSSKNTKGLDI

-598 IHNNAYTSRVED
+598 IHNNAYTSRVEN

-631 LVAVDVTPSRPESEQ
+631 LVAVDVTPVRPESEL

-654 KAKADGMENEIR
+654 KAKADGLEDEIKL
-666 IDEDGNL
+666 DEDGSL
-673 QNRDELLQEFIA
+673 QNRDELIQQMIASLPGQDANSTTQQEQFIKAMKNA
-685 KLSTQKS
+685 KVPASAYAAQLKTPVRLVASTQ
-692 AAAQSNALYNQVA
+692 
-705 VPKAAL
+705 
-711 MAELA
+711 
-716 LNESALMSELAVELE
+716 
-731 IAEFEA
+731 
-737 DLRAELALNS
+737 
-747 LAPVKLVAATK
+747 

-775 LTLMIR
+775 LTLMFR

>member
-1 MKPHLSL
+1 MKSNLSL

-23 NFAIANTNYSKINKP
+23 NFAIANTNSSETNKP

-52 YPGMP
+52 FPGMP
-57 SIMQIALDT
+57 SIMQMALDT
-66 KVHMDITG
+66 KVQMDITG

-84 FINPSNDWAEGVYV
+84 FTNPSNQWTEGVYV
-98 FPLPED
+98 FPLPKD

-125 KKAAKKIY
+125 KEEAKKIY
-133 EKAKKEGKSASLVEQ
+133 ETAKKEGKSASLVEQ

-160 IAPGSTIT
+160 IAPGGTII

-173 QQAVLIDNNTY
+173 QQAVLIDNNNY

-199 IPIKTPVNSLG
+199 TPIQTPTDSLG
-210 VTPNTHE
+210 VAPNTHE
-217 VEDASKITPPSEGI
+217 VKDASKITPPSENV
-231 ISYLTGMDY
+231 ISYFFDQKY

-253 AGFDV
+253 AGFEI
-258 ASIGSSY
+258 ASLRSGY
-265 HKIQTV
+265 HKINAV
-271 QVNQTTKYI
+271 DINQITKHI
-280 SLDESYQADRD
+280 TLDESYQADRD
-291 FELTWSANKTDE
+291 FELAWSAIQTDE
-303 PELALFTQQ
+303 PEIALFTQQ
-312 KDDDVFLLLM
+312 KDDNLYLLLM

-337 REIIFIIDS
+337 RELIFIIDS
-346 SGSMSGTSM
+346 SGSMSGSSM
-355 NYAKSSLNM
+355 AQAKE
-364 ALSRLEPTDRFNIID
+364 ALIKALGRLEDTDRFNIID
-379 FDDSFY
+379 FDDRFD

-394 IDINKSNAKRFL
+394 IETNISFAKGFI
-406 TKVSADGG
+406 KKIKADGG
-414 TEMLNPISYA
+414 TQMLSPIAYA
-424 LRSRDAKSKNY
+424 LTSRDSNSKNY
-435 LRQIVFI
+435 LRQVVFI
-442 TDGQSG
+442 TDGQVG
-448 NERSIFTRVETN
+448 NETTIFTSVQTN

-488 GTFTYIASSR
+488 GAFTYIGSQSEVR
-498 EINQKMNDLFVKLES
+498 QKMDDLFVKLES
-513 PALTDIKVN
+513 PALTDINVS
-522 FPPEINPELAL
+522 FPPEINAELAL

-544 ITAVYKMNALPNSLE
+544 ITAVYKMNALPNSLA
-559 ITGKTIDGDFSRNI
+559 ITGRTIDGDFSKNI
-573 TINTSKNTKGLDI
+573 AINSSKNTKGLDI

-598 IHNNAYTSRVED
+598 IHNNAYTSRVEN

-631 LVAVDVTPSRPESEQ
+631 LVAVDITPVRPESEL
-646 LINQAIIK
+646 LISQAIIK
-654 KAKADGMENEIR
+654 KAKADGLEDEIKLN
-666 IDEDGNL
+666 EDGTL
-673 QNRDELLQEFIA
+673 QNRDELIQQMIASLPGQDANSTTQQEQFINAMKSA
-685 KLSTQKS
+685 KVPASAYAAQLKSPVRLVASTQ
-692 AAAQSNALYNQVA
+692 
-705 VPKAAL
+705 
-711 MAELA
+711 
-716 LNESALMSELAVELE
+716 
-731 IAEFEA
+731 
-737 DLRAELALNS
+737 
-747 LAPVKLVAATK
+747 

-775 LTLMIR
+775 LTLMFR